1 MEPFVSFPCHGDG
14 FVVGDEIMRAAGKV
28 PIADGWPKAYGF
40 AIVGKF
46 PFLRVERRVD
56 SVTAATG
63 AQVSDNLVF

>member
-1 MEPFVSFPCHGDG
+1 MFPDHGDG

-40 AIVGKF
+40 AIVGQF

-63 AQVSDNLVF
+63 AQVGSNLVF